1 MAEQYIKL
9 QYIVSK
15 PIWIP
20 RLKKYPGG
28 VTLPVKGWKK
38 DADLNTILVTA
49 SEKKALLKIRN
60 GSSANSVFI
69 EKRQPR
75 KAKEEEIMEDN

>member
-15 PIWIP
+15 PLWIP
-20 RLKKYPGG
+20 RLKKYPAG
-28 VTLPVKGWKK
+28 VTLPVKGWKQ